1 MPSKKKCSSYASE
14 LASKHTTRAAVGL
27 NACRWERRTED
38 TPAYDV
44 VPPDAA
50 GIVSYRK
57 KHPDKTY
64 GHVGGNAGDAISL
77 WDPPKAK
84 KLSAAGQK
92 RVAKSKEMEFV
103 QAPRKVQPKA
113 KPKPKSKPLP
123 ANLREG
129 LTAQQRKQLQSYTG
143 QRGKRLKQRI
153 EIYLKRG
160 LSFSEAEK
168 RAISR
173 DKNETVPVTKKKR
186 VKGRGGKRFIFDEA
200 LG

>member
-1 MPSKKKCSSYASE
+1 MVSKKKCSSYASE
-14 LASKHTTRAAVGL
+14 LSTKHTTRAAVGL
-27 NACRWERRTED
+27 NACRWERRTDD

-44 VPPDAA
+44 VTPP
-50 GIVSYRK
+50 SRK
-57 KHPDKTY
+57 IPR
-64 GHVGGNAGDAISL
+64 A
-77 WDPPKAK
+77 PPKAK
-84 KLSAAGQK
+84 KLSDAGKK

-103 QAPRKVQPKA
+103 QAPRKAQPKSE
-113 KPKPKSKPLP
+113 PKPKSKPLP

-143 QRGKRLKQRI
+143 QRGKRLKQRM

>member
-1 MPSKKKCSSYASE
+1 MVSGKKCSSYASE
-14 LASKHTTRAAVGL
+14 LASKHTTRSAVGL
-27 NACRWERRTED
+27 NACRWERQTDD
-38 TPAYDV
+38 TPDYDV
-44 VPPDAA
+44 IDPNHATPPRA
-50 GIVSYRK
+50 
-57 KHPDKTY
+57 
-64 GHVGGNAGDAISL
+64 
-77 WDPPKAK
+77 PPKAK
-84 KLSAAGQK
+84 KLSAVGQK

-103 QAPRKVQPKA
+103 QAPRKVQPKP
-113 KPKPKSKPLP
+113 KSKPKSKPLP

-129 LTAQQRKQLQSYTG
+129 LTAQQAKQLQAYSG
-143 QRGKRLKQRI
+143 PRGKRLKQRM

-160 LSFSEAEK
+160 MSFSEAEK